1 MLRLL
6 LFLAA
11 LSQLTDGTP
20 RLCTVSGP
28 SVIDF
33 NGDIAF
39 VRDRCAYTL
48 LSKSG
53 LEVMA
58 IFKERRREDVSFL
71 DQVILRYNG
80 VDFNLGQGG
89 IVQQDGT
96 TLTLSSTQK
105 TVQGVKLSKDVDGV
119 TAKVPIG
126 NNVTTIVFDGTTAQ
140 ILLTGTSPSLGLCL
154 EADSTLSLLKV
165 SEFSPSSCETLVS
178 EPADSHINCT
188 IMTDRCN
195 LLKKAPFTSCHSL
208 IDPAPYIT
216 ACIDMLCKYPALDGL
231 NCQFLQA
238 YAEASAM
245 QQIQSGSWNYTL
257 SMTMC
262 TDITCTEEFD
272 FSGGVQMDQTIY
284 MSMDAVGLDG
294 NILTLVVEEAFAT
307 HNTGGITQRYDLII
321 DGCGNPEDDTV
332 KTAFNKNGGT
342 IIAFQ
347 MFQFKGS
354 SNSGLDLGFRMKLC
368 LTSDKKCMP
377 VKKLNT
383 DTLA

>member
-11 LSQLTDGTP
+11 LSQLTALFSVSAHGNP

-140 ILLTGTSPSLGLCL
+140 ILLTGAEKS
-154 EADSTLSLLKV
+154 V

-238 YAEASAM
+238 YAEACSVQNDHTATD
-245 QQIQSGSWNYTL
+245 QKITYKNVIKIDDNVPSTQRCSKIQSGSWNYTL

-284 MSMDAVGLDG
+284 MSMDA
-294 NILTLVVEEAFAT
+294 
-307 HNTGGITQRYDLII
+307 RYDLII
-321 DGCGNPEDDTV
+321 DGCRNPEDDTV
-332 KTAFNKNGGT
+332 KTVFNKNGGT